1 MIILDR
7 DGWKETLEALALRRV
22 PTYIFS
28 SGYGDI
34 IAQMLLQNGLFG
46 GRIPPNVRIISN
58 FFRSAPDGSV
68 KGFSKPIV
76 HPGNKNA
83 TTASLQM
90 DMQLPDRQ
98 YALVSFLLYYL
109 SSQNN
114 IGI

>member
-1 MIILDR
+1 MQFATR
-7 DGWKETLEALALRRV
+7 REGWRESFEALAVRRV

-46 GRIPPNVRIISN
+46 GRIPPNIRIISN
-58 FFRSAPDGSV
+58 YFRAAPDGSV

-83 TTASLQM
+83 STASIQM
-90 DMQLPDRQ
+90 DMPLPVRP
-98 YALVSFLLYYL
+98 YALVEKS
-109 SSQNN
+109 
-114 IGI
+114 